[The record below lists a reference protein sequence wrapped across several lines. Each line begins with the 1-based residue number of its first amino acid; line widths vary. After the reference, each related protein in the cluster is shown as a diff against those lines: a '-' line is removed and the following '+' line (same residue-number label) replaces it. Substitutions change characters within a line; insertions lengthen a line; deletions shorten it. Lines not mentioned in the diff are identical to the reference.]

1 MDFFF
6 INNRKKIVS
15 VVILAVIAIASL
27 LYTQF
32 VLKTITEQERTSVEL
47 WAKAIEYTN
56 REHNPESRQGLQE
69 ILDAVSRV
77 EGITAGQRNRWIRH
91 LERAINDLSVE
102 GLEFVANE
110 LIIKNPFEIPSIVTA
125 EDGTIMHHRNIDDR
139 QLNASTVARYAAMND
154 PIEIIVL
161 GTNGTVN
168 YQFAYF
174 GQSGVVRSLRFF
186 PYIQFGLLTIFL
198 GLLYFNISNLRRTEQ
213 SNLWVGMAKE
223 AAHQLGTP
231 LSSMMGW
238 IELLRSS
245 SVDSEILGIAMELEE
260 DVLRLQKVADRFNKI
275 GSAPERKPQ
284 RIEPV
289 LNQVV
294 DYIERRIPRIGK
306 NVEIRRDISTDLK
319 IALNTDLFTWAI
331 ENLMKNALDAI
342 DVKEQGGYIHIRT
355 LVSENKLI
363 IELEDN
369 GKGIERRYHEA
380 IFTPGFST
388 KKRGWG
394 LGLSLTRRI
403 IEEYHDGRIIVN
415 RSTPGEGTVFRI
427 TMPVN

>member
-1 MDFFF
+1 MDVFFL
-6 INNRKKIVS
+6 NNRKKIAS
-15 VVILAVIAIASL
+15 VIVLAAIAISSL
-27 LYTQF
+27 AYTQY
-32 VLKTITEQERTSVEL
+32 VLRTISEQERTSVEL

-56 REHNPESRQGLQE
+56 REHNPESRQGLRE
-69 ILDAVSRV
+69 ILDALERV
-77 EGITAGQRNRWIRH
+77 EGITVGQRNRWSRH
-91 LERAINDLSVE
+91 LERAMNDLSVE

-110 LIIKNPFEIPSIVTA
+110 LIIKNPFEIPSIVTD
-125 EDGTIMHHRNIDDR
+125 EDGTILHHRNIDDR
-139 QLNASTVARYAAMND
+139 HLNAASVARFSTLNV
-154 PIEIIVL
+154 PIEITVL
-161 GTNGTVN
+161 GADGSTTL
-168 YQFAYF
+168 QLAYF
-174 GQSGVVRSLRFF
+174 GQSGVVQSLRFF
-186 PYIQFGLLTIFL
+186 PYIQFGLLTVFL
-198 GLLYFNISNLRRTEQ
+198 GLMYFNISNLRKTEQ

-231 LSSMMGW
+231 LSSMLGW

-245 SVDSEILGIAMELEE
+245 SVDTEILGIAMELEE

-284 RIEPV
+284 RIEPI

-294 DYIERRIPRIGK
+294 DYIEKRMPRIGK

-319 IALNTDLFTWAI
+319 VAMNADLFTWAV

-342 DVKEQGGYIHIRT
+342 ETKEHGGFIQIRT
-355 LVSENKLI
+355 FVTENQLI

-369 GKGIERRYHEA
+369 GKGIERRFHEA

-403 IEEYHDGRIIVN
+403 IEQYHDGRIVVH
-415 RSTPGEGTVFRI
+415 RSAPGDGTVFRI

>member
-1 MDFFF
+1 M
-6 INNRKKIVS
+6 
-15 VVILAVIAIASL
+15 
-27 LYTQF
+27 
-32 VLKTITEQERTSVEL
+32 
-47 WAKAIEYTN
+47 
-56 REHNPESRQGLQE
+56 
-69 ILDAVSRV
+69 
-77 EGITAGQRNRWIRH
+77 
-91 LERAINDLSVE
+91 
-102 GLEFVANE
+102 
-110 LIIKNPFEIPSIVTA
+110 
-125 EDGTIMHHRNIDDR
+125 
-139 QLNASTVARYAAMND
+139 
-154 PIEIIVL
+154 
-161 GTNGTVN
+161 
-168 YQFAYF
+168 
-174 GQSGVVRSLRFF
+174 
-186 PYIQFGLLTIFL
+186 
-198 GLLYFNISNLRRTEQ
+198 YFNISNLRKTEQ

-231 LSSMMGW
+231 LSSMLGW

-245 SVDSEILGIAMELEE
+245 SVDTEILGIAMELEE

-284 RIEPV
+284 RIEPI

-294 DYIERRIPRIGK
+294 DYIEKRMPRIGK

-319 IALNTDLFTWAI
+319 VAMNADLFTWAV

-342 DVKEQGGYIHIRT
+342 ETKEHGGFIQIRT
-355 LVSENKLI
+355 FVTENQLI

-369 GKGIERRYHEA
+369 GKGIERRFHEA

-403 IEEYHDGRIIVN
+403 IEQYHDGRIVVH
-415 RSTPGEGTVFRI
+415 RSAPGDGTVFRI